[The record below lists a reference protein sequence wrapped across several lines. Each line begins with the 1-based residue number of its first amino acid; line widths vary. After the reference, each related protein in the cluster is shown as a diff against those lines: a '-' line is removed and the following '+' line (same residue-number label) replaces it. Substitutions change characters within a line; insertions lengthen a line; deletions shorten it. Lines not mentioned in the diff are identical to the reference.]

1 MPRGP
6 SKYLRRRKRAHA
18 PVVREA
24 APVALPPAA
33 VGWCEQHE
41 CEVPPGSEEHAGCVV
56 RALHVT
62 VRGARDANVSVY
74 FDEAS
79 GNLLLRYPTGWEGVD
94 RALGGGFVKDSIVM
108 FIGETGAG
116 KSTWLLQ
123 VLALLLAR
131 GVRVLYVAAEE
142 STTQVGDRAKRLKVD
157 HLDGRIIHTTS
168 FAEFTT
174 ELARLD
180 AIGEGP
186 DVVVVDSAQ
195 AIGWSDGTVPGAIGS
210 VGQSLE
216 VIQRCKEIAKGQ
228 ARCFIVVNTEN
239 KEGGA
244 SGSQQ
249 AQHIVDVVLILGMDG
264 RARRFLRG
272 KKNRFGETN
281 ETVAYDMTATG
292 LREIGNIT
300 EEHLEYRLGDV
311 GVVPFAAAHLA
322 RPVLLA
328 VEASAVQIDDAL
340 QARPIEVDG
349 YDRKRVLNI
358 IDRLQ
363 IDCGCYTKDRI
374 LRVKV
379 PRILG
384 EEIDDEEID
393 LAIAAALLSALHNRP
408 PPKALIFGS
417 VGIAGHVTSEFRAEM
432 RLAAARDHKR
442 LAFREAIVPFRANGV
457 DRVKITRVRHMNEL
471 MPALWGV
478 NIAMPRPPREE
489 KPDALA
495 A

>member
-1 MPRGP
+1 M
-6 SKYLRRRKRAHA
+6 A
-18 PVVREA
+18 RET
-24 APVALPPAA
+24 APVAAPAPPVARD
-33 VGWCEQHE
+33 WCETHE
-41 CEVPPGSEEHAGCVV
+41 CEVSPGSEEHAACVV
-56 RALHVT
+56 RARQST
-62 VRGARDANVSVY
+62 RGHAEGANVSVF

-79 GNLLLRYPTGWEGVD
+79 SSELRRYVTHWEGVD
-94 RALGGGFVKDSIVM
+94 RVLGGGPVEDSVIM

-123 VLALLLAR
+123 VIGILLAQGR
-131 GVRVLYVAAEE
+131 RVLYVAAEE
-142 STTQVGDRAKRLKVD
+142 STTQVGDRAKRLRVD
-157 HLDGRIIHTTS
+157 HLDGRIIHTS
-168 FAEFTT
+168 EFAEC
-174 ELARLD
+174 EAEIARLD
-180 AIGEGP
+180 AIDGGP

-195 AIGWSDGTVPGAIGS
+195 AIGWSDGSVPGTVGT

-216 VIQRCKEIAKGQ
+216 VIQRCKVMAKTQ
-228 ARCFIVVNTEN
+228 RRCFIIVNTEN

-249 AQHIVDVVLILGMDG
+249 AQHIVDVVIILGMDG

-272 KKNRFGETN
+272 KKNRFGEAN
-281 ETVAYDMTATG
+281 ETVAYDMTPFG

-328 VEASAVQIDDAL
+328 VEASAVQVDESL
-340 QARPIEVDG
+340 KARDLEVDG

-408 PPKALIFGS
+408 IPKALVFGS

-442 LAFREAIVPFRANGV
+442 LKFTEAIVPFRANGV
-457 DRVKITRVRHMNEL
+457 DRVAIRRIRHMSEL

-478 NIAMPRPPREE
+478 NIAMPRPVKEP
-489 KPDALA
+489 PPPADVA